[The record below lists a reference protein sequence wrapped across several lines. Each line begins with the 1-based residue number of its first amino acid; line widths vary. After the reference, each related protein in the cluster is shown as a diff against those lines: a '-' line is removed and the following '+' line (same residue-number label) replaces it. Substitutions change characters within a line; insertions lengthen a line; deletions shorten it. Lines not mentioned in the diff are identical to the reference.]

1 MQASTQT
8 PPNAPLAPAT
18 PTPTAVT
25 VTAADGKS
33 QTIQIPK
40 TQQEVDALV
49 SRRNELSDQIS
60 NVSGRRSSLVSEIR
74 NAPDGVGRT
83 GLEDRVRLLD
93 QRILQLERDLSTTG
107 QQLAAAPAY
116 LVTFSERTSNQSP
129 GDDFESGL
137 ATGGVSVL
145 MVLGVVYAWQRFRRK
160 RRPSEPQP
168 QLARDS
174 NDRLERVEHGVEA
187 IAIEVERISE
197 GQRFVTKLLS
207 ETREPVAAGR
217 IPQSGSAQ

>member
-8 PPNAPLAPAT
+8 PPSAPLAPGA

-25 VTAADGKS
+25 ITGADGKS
-33 QTIQIPK
+33 QIIQIPK
-40 TQQEVDALV
+40 TQREVDALI

-60 NVSGRRSSLVSEIR
+60 SVSRRRSALVSEIR
-74 NAPDGVGRT
+74 NAPDGVART
-83 GLEDRVRLLD
+83 GLEDRVRVLD
-93 QRILQLERDLSTTG
+93 QRILQLEGDLSTTG

-116 LVTFSERTSNQSP
+116 LVTFSERASNQSP
-129 GDDFESGL
+129 GDDFEAGL
-137 ATGGVSVL
+137 ATGGVSILV
-145 MVLGVVYAWQRFRRK
+145 VFGVVYAWRRFRRK
-160 RRPSEPQP
+160 RNRTEPQP

-174 NDRLERVEHGVEA
+174 NDRLERLEQGVEA

-207 ETREPVAAGR
+207 ETREPIAAGR
-217 IPQSGSAQ
+217 IGSQQ